1 MDRLYDVTL
10 ARRTW
15 AAIGGAGLVVLGTL
29 TWLIWSAAM
38 DGRLLRTDPG
48 ALPEHPALMS
58 YAHERGAPVFQA
70 RCAACHG
77 RDGRGDPARGTPN
90 LTDADWLYGAGDI
103 ADIETIIA
111 HGIRAGAPRTL
122 AFAEMPAYAHPKPS
136 RTEPIPPLS
145 PADIRDMTEYVVW
158 MSGRPADPAAV
169 ARAAPVFQTR
179 GGCYDCHGRDG
190 GGDSAI
196 GAPRLT
202 DAVWL
207 YGGGRADIAHSLSE
221 GRHGVSPA
229 FAGRLTPVQI
239 RETAVYVYG
248 LSHPSR
254 SAPPR

>member
-1 MDRLYDVTL
+1 MTS

-15 AAIGGAGLVVLGTL
+15 AAGAACAVLVLAIL
-29 TWLIWSAAM
+29 TWLIWGAAM
-38 DGRLLRTDPG
+38 DGRLLRADPG
-48 ALPEHPALMS
+48 AIARRRPIMS
-58 YAHERGAPVFQA
+58 YAQHRGAGVFQA

-77 RDGRGDPARGTPN
+77 RDGRGDPTRGEPN
-90 LTDADWLYGAGDI
+90 LTDADWLYGAGEI

-122 AFAEMPAYAHPKPS
+122 AFAEMPAYAHVRPS

-190 GGDSAI
+190 GGDGAI

-207 YGGGRADIAHSLSE
+207 YGGSREDIAHSLAE

-229 FAGRLTPVQI
+229 FAGRLTPLQI
-239 RETAVYVYG
+239 REAAVYVYG
-248 LSHPSR
+248 LSHPAGPATSR
-254 SAPPR
+254 

>member
-1 MDRLYDVTL
+1 MALGALGALLTAALATL
-10 ARRTW
+10 SW
-15 AAIGGAGLVVLGTL
+15 SVVMG
-29 TWLIWSAAM
+29 
-38 DGRLLRTDPG
+38 GRLLRADPG
-48 ALPEHPALMS
+48 DIPHHGALMA
-58 YAHERGAPVFQA
+58 YGRDRGAGLFHDH
-70 RCAACHG
+70 CAACHG
-77 RDGRGDPARGTPN
+77 RDGRGDPGRGTPD
-90 LTDADWLYGAGDI
+90 LTDSDWLYGAGDI

-122 AFAEMPAYAHPKPS
+122 AFAEMPAYAHAKPS
-136 RTEPIPPLS
+136 RAEPIPPLS

-190 GGDSAI
+190 GGDGAI

-207 YGGGRADIAHSLSE
+207 YGGGRDDIAHTLAE

-229 FAGRLTPVQI
+229 FQGRLTPLQV
-239 RETAVYVYG
+239 RETAVYVYA
-248 LSHPSR
+248 LSHPAGPASR
-254 SAPPR
+254 R

>member
-1 MDRLYDVTL
+1 MDRLHDVTR

-15 AAIGGAGLVVLGTL
+15 VAAATGAVVVLVVL
-29 TWLIWSAAM
+29 TWLIWGAVM

-48 ALPEHPALMS
+48 AIPQHPALMS
-58 YAHERGAPVFQA
+58 YARDRGARVFQA

-77 RDGRGDPARGTPN
+77 RDGRGDPTQGEPN
-90 LTDADWLYGAGDI
+90 LADNDWLYGAGDI

-122 AFAEMPAYAHPKPS
+122 ALAEMPAYAHARPS

-145 PADIRDMTEYVVW
+145 PAEIRDMTEYVVW

-190 GGDSAI
+190 GGDGAI

-207 YGGGRADIAHSLSE
+207 YGGSREDIAHSLSE
-221 GRHGVSPA
+221 GRHGSSPA
-229 FAGRLTPVQI
+229 FAGRLTPVQV

-248 LSHPSR
+248 LSHPAKPGRSR
-254 SAPPR
+254 